1 MHTDKMDLVIDV
13 GNNRTKIGLFGSSG
27 IIKQERVATGDFRA
41 VLDLLAGSEPT
52 AVAIGSTAKVDPD
65 LVEAMGK
72 LAPVLV
78 LDGNSASPL
87 LNGYGTPA
95 TLGADRLANATA
107 AAMRFPQRTV
117 LVIDA
122 GTCITYDL
130 VNADGTYAG
139 GAISPGMEMRAMA
152 MHAYSARLPKVEV
165 SGVVAELGTTTRTS
179 LEAGIQFGILGEMH
193 EFIRRYGY
201 ESAAMVV
208 VLTGGD
214 GPRFAN
220 ALENGIFAIPFL
232 TLEGYHALLQHH
244 RSLHGGIL
252 ASGAG
257 IGPRPSA
264 AG

>member
-1 MHTDKMDLVIDV
+1 M
-13 GNNRTKIGLFGSSG
+13 
-27 IIKQERVATGDFRA
+27 
-41 VLDLLAGSEPT
+41 DLLAGADPA
-52 AVAIGSTAKVDPD
+52 AVAIGSTAKVDTV
-65 LVEAMGK
+65 LLEAMGK

-107 AAMRFPQRTV
+107 A
-117 LVIDA
+117 DA

-165 SGVVAELGTTTRTS
+165 SGVVAELGTTTRSS
-179 LEAGIQFGILGEMH
+179 LESGIQFGILGEMH
-193 EFIRRYGY
+193 EFIRRYGH

-214 GPRFAN
+214 GLRFAN

-232 TLEGYHALLQHH
+232 TLEGYYALLQHH

-264 AG
+264 APLFRPMTWASSSVQRRCHKPPWVV

>member
-1 MHTDKMDLVIDV
+1 MYTDKMDLVIDV
-13 GNNRTKIGLFGSSG
+13 GNNRTKIGLFGTSG
-27 IIKQERVATGDFRA
+27 IIRQDNVATGDLRA
-41 VLDLLAGSEPT
+41 VMDLLAGADPA
-52 AVAIGSTAKVDPD
+52 AVAIGSTAKVDTV
-65 LVEAMGK
+65 LLEAMGK

-107 AAMRFPQRTV
+107 AAMRFPARTV
-117 LVIDA
+117 LVVDA

-165 SGVVAELGTTTRTS
+165 SGVVAELGTTTRSS
-179 LEAGIQFGILGEMH
+179 LESGIQFGILGEMH
-193 EFIRRYGY
+193 EFIRRYG
-201 ESAAMVV
+201 
-208 VLTGGD
+208 L
-214 GPRFAN
+214 RFAN

-232 TLEGYHALLQHH
+232 TLEGYYALLQHH

>member
-1 MHTDKMDLVIDV
+1 MHTDKLDLVIDV
-13 GNNRTKIGLFGSSG
+13 GNKRTKIGLFGTSG
-27 IIKQERVATGDFRA
+27 IITQGSVATGDLSA
-41 VLDLLAGSEPT
+41 VLDLLADERPT
-52 AVAIGSTAKVDPD
+52 AVAIGSTAKVDTG
-65 LVEAMGK
+65 LLEAMGK

-78 LDGNSASPL
+78 LDGSSASPL
-87 LNGYGTPA
+87 RNGYGTRA

-107 AAMRFPQRTV
+107 AAIRFPGRTA

-130 VNADGTYAG
+130 VTADGTYAG
-139 GAISPGMEMRAMA
+139 GAISPGMAMRSMA

-165 SGVVAELGTTTRTS
+165 SGKVADLGTTTASS
-179 LEAGIQFGILGEMH
+179 LEAGIHFGILGEMH

-201 ESAAMVV
+201 ESTAMAV

-214 GPRFAN
+214 GPRFVN

-232 TLEGYHALLQHH
+232 TLEGYYALLQHH
-244 RSLHGGIL
+244 RTLHGGIL
-252 ASGAG
+252 AAGAG
-257 IGPRPSA
+257 TGPRPSA